1 MIRLKIRK
9 SSPKTK
15 RTAPT
20 ATNEMVAAGSVNE
33 ILYPCQGRG
42 GFVLVV
48 TPLRKDVG
56 NGGFVLVV
64 TPLLELPVTVC
75 GRIVSCFAA

>member
-1 MIRLKIRK
+1 M
-9 SSPKTK
+9 
-15 RTAPT
+15 
-20 ATNEMVAAGSVNE
+20 
-33 ILYPCQGRG
+33 
-42 GFVLVV
+42 LVV